1 MGLDVIPKP
10 LAPKPAPADSITPIR
25 IAVLAMGGQGGG
37 VLVDWIVALAEAQHW
52 YAQSTSVPGVA
63 QRTGATIYYI
73 EMLPLPANRPD
84 AHPVLA
90 LMPAPGEVD
99 IVISAEL
106 MEAGR
111 AIQRGL
117 VTAGLTT
124 LITSSHRSF
133 AVQEKEVPGD
143 GIGEAEKV
151 YDAASAHSRRFLAFD
166 MQTLSEESGSMISAV
181 LFGALAASGALPF
194 AREHYEAQVKASDK
208 GASASLRAFAAG
220 FVRAEAEVASPVAPV
235 PPAKPQDL
243 KLFPALAPIGHQG
256 FDALVARAASAFPA
270 ELHGMLAAG
279 LKATVDFQDVAYGA
293 RYLDHMG
300 RMLALDH
307 PERGHGLTRAAA
319 KHVAVAMAYDDV
331 VRVADRKIRASR
343 FERVRREVGVK
354 TDQVLTMTEFMHP
367 RMDEVCGTLPARLGR
382 WIEARPRL
390 FKTLDG
396 FVNKGRRVRTGT
408 IRWFLVLY
416 GVAALKPFRRGSLR
430 HQRETA
436 HLDAWLA
443 RVRAVAGSDYDLA
456 VELLENRRLIKGYSD
471 THSRGNGKFDIV
483 MGMAERLAG
492 RKDAAEWVRR
502 LRQAAL
508 LDEEGKAL
516 ADAVKTVES
525 FL

>member
-1 MGLDVIPKP
+1 MNINSM
-10 LAPKPAPADSITPIR
+10 PKPAPANDVAPIR

-37 VLVDWIVALAEAQHW
+37 VLVDWIVALAEAQNW

-73 EMLPLPANRPD
+73 EMLPLPTESPEAR
-84 AHPVLA
+84 PVLA

-143 GIGEAEKV
+143 GIGEAAKV
-151 YDAASAHSRRFLAFD
+151 YDAATAHSRRFLAFD
-166 MQTLSEESGSMISAV
+166 MQSLSEETGSMISAV

-220 FVRAEAEVASPVAPV
+220 FARAEAEAASPAPPM

-243 KLFPALAPIGHQG
+243 KLFPALAPMGHPG

-279 LKATVDFQDVAYGA
+279 LRATVDFQDVAYGA
-293 RYLDHMG
+293 EYLDHVSNI
-300 RMLALDH
+300 LALDQ
-307 PERGHGLTRAAA
+307 PERGHRLTMAAA
-319 KHVAVAMAYDDV
+319 KHSAVAMAYDDV

-343 FERVRREVGVK
+343 FERIRQEVTVQ
-354 TDQVLTMTEFMHP
+354 TDQVLYTTEFMHP
-367 RMDEVCGTLPARLGR
+367 RMDEVCGTLPAGLGR
-382 WIEARPRL
+382 WIEARPRV
-390 FKTLDG
+390 FKTLDR

-436 HLDAWLA
+436 HMAGWLA
-443 RVRAVAGSDYDLA
+443 RAKTAANTDYDLA

-471 THSRGNGKFDIV
+471 THQRGASKFDIV
-483 MGMAERLAG
+483 MGMGERLAG
-492 RKDAAEWVRR
+492 RQDAAEWVRR
-502 LRQAAL
+502 LRHAAL

-516 ADAVKTVES
+516 AEAVKTVES